1 MSTPQDT
8 RAAEVPADGTGPGAC
23 PSFVAAMDIVGR
35 RWNGRVVQ
43 ALGAGCKGFAEIA
56 RHVDGVSDQ
65 VLARRLRELESDGL
79 IRRSVT
85 NGRPPAA
92 RYFLTDTGRTLLP
105 VLDAL
110 TEWGRQLLNATEAER
125 HEEED
130 PETADLRAELDAM
143 AEWGRQDI
151 VVNQTR
157 GTTRPPKPDLAAPRA
172 TRRAHRN
179 NTTTEM
185 NDSTPRTEQ
194 DR

>member
-1 MSTPQDT
+1 VSDI
-8 RAAEVPADGTGPGAC
+8 APGAC

-56 RHVDGVSDQ
+56 RHVGGVSDQ

-85 NGRPPAA
+85 DGRPPAA
-92 RYFLTDTGRTLLP
+92 RYFLTDTGRSLLP

-110 TEWGRQLLNATEAER
+110 TEWGRQLLSTTGAER
-125 HEEED
+125 REEED
-130 PETADLRAELDAM
+130 PEAEDLRAELEAM

-151 VVNQTR
+151 IASQTR
-157 GTTRPPKPDLAAPRA
+157 GATRPPKPDLAALRA
-172 TRRAHRN
+172 ARRANRTDRAN
-179 NTTTEM
+179 RTAEM
-185 NDSTPRTEQ
+185 NDTTPGKEQ